1 MDLIEGLYEQIERA
15 RRLKDAYED
24 LPSGVGAVGSSFISG
39 AIKKAEQ
46 SIKSG
51 DVIEMLA
58 AYGVM
63 KELE

>member
-1 MDLIEGLYEQIERA
+1 MDLIEGLYEQMDRA
-15 RRLKDAYED
+15 RRLKDAYDD
-24 LPSGVGAVGSSFISG
+24 LPSGAGAVGSCFISG
-39 AIKKAEQ
+39 AIKNAEQ

-58 AYGVM
+58 AYGVL